1 MRRCRCC
8 VPAGI
13 PRDISRPRIAV
24 INTYSEMNPGHMHLR
39 EVGRKVKEG
48 IHDAGGMGFEF
59 NCVSV
64 CDSVAE
70 GPYVLPSRDLL
81 TNEIEL
87 LVEGNKIDGMVPD
100 RHLRQGR
107 IPGLLIWQ
115 ARLRTSRRSL
125 VPGGYMQTGR
135 LNGEKCDFRSASA

>member
-1 MRRCRCC
+1 MCQEYYAPLSLLRAC
-8 VPAGI
+8 GYSYE
-13 PRDISRPRIAV
+13 DLSRPRIAV

-87 LVEGNKIDGMVPD
+87 LVEGNKMDGMVLIGTCD
-100 RHLRQGR
+100 KVV
-107 IPGLLIWQ
+107 PGLLMAA
-115 ARLRTSRRSL
+115 ARLDIPAIVVT
-125 VPGGYMQTGR
+125 GGYMQTGR
-135 LNGEKCDFRSASA
+135 LNGEQGA